1 MDFTLTEEQDDLR
14 ALAAQILSDR
24 ATTARI
30 EQVETTEER
39 FDRELWSELG
49 KAGLLG
55 IAVPEEHGG
64 LGLGLIE
71 LALVCEEHGRTL
83 AQLPLAWT
91 GTAALTL
98 AAHGSSEQQARW
110 LPGVATGET
119 VLTGAVPQSV
129 AVTAGDG
136 ALSGTLTG
144 VAYAHVAAAV
154 LVPVGDALY
163 AVDPNGPGVVLRTGE
178 STTRELHAELV
189 LDGAP
194 AEQVGGA
201 GAATHLWQHTVV
213 ALAAVQSGVTAQAL
227 RIAADYT
234 SNRLQFEKPLSTFQG
249 VAHKVADG
257 YIDNAAIRATM
268 LQAAWRLARGDDAT
282 GEVLTAAW
290 WAAEGGQ
297 HCVHQTQH
305 VHGGIGADV
314 TYPVHR
320 FFLWGKQIELMLG
333 GASATMARLG
343 DVLVGLEAP
352 GDAIVLPG
360 HPGSTARGTSPAL
373 GSALS

>member
-1 MDFTLTEEQDDLR
+1 MDFTLTEEQEDLR
-14 ALAAQILSDR
+14 ALAAQIFGDR
-24 ATTARI
+24 ATTAR
-30 EQVETTEER
+30 VEETERSEER
-39 FDRELWSELG
+39 FDRELWRELA

-55 IAVPEEHGG
+55 IVVPDEHGG
-64 LGLGLIE
+64 LGLGLLE
-71 LALVCEEHGRTL
+71 LALVCEEHGRTI
-83 AQLPLAWT
+83 APLPLAWT
-91 GTAALTL
+91 ATAALTV
-98 AAHGSSEQQARW
+98 AALGSADQQSRW
-110 LPGVATGET
+110 LPGVATGDT
-119 VLTGAVPQSV
+119 VLTSAVPQSV

-136 ALSGTLTG
+136 TLSGTLTG
-144 VAYAHVAAAV
+144 VPYAHVAAAV
-154 LVPVGDALY
+154 LVPVGDAVW
-163 AVDPNGPGVVLRTGE
+163 AVDPGGPGVVLRTGE
-178 STTRELHAELV
+178 STTRELHGELV

-227 RIAADYT
+227 RLAADYT

-290 WAAEGGQ
+290 WAAEAGQ

-305 VHGGIGADV
+305 VHGGIGADT

-320 FFLWGKQIELMLG
+320 YFLWGKQIELMVG
-333 GASATMARLG
+333 GASALLARLG
-343 DVLVGLEAP
+343 DVLVELEAP
-352 GDAIVLPG
+352 GDALVLDAAA
-360 HPGSTARGTSPAL
+360 SARS
-373 GSALS
+373 